1 MNFGTDRQNEWIPCI
16 GNYKK
21 PVPGKDVQITFI
33 ASSGWRFVT
42 FAYWSNRTDS
52 WCVKETTVPSIPGK
66 VVAWKDFDAPYEDDQ
81 MEFQL

>member
-42 FAYWSNRTDS
+42 SAYWSNRTDS
-52 WCVKETTVPSIPGK
+52 WCSNGIVVSDE